1 MRNAALSVSFSCALT
16 YVQCCSAC
24 NAYLMSISQTPR
36 LSLRS
41 RFMKHESCS
50 PCSNIC
56 LQLLFM
62 SMAQDLVQA
71 IVLLGQHPSRCLSTD
86 TPHSSPL
93 LSSQGLPCAQVV
105 QDHPSKAVVA
115 AAVVRLED
123 CIVWLILTWLSICG
137 SFRELLQGLGV
148 SSKDIASRAVPQYCD

>member
-24 NAYLMSISQTPR
+24 TAYLMSISQTPR

-62 SMAQDLVQA
+62 SMAQDLIQA

-93 LSSQGLPCAQVV
+93 LSFTGAAMRAGGAGPPVQSSSGSCCGASGGLHRVA
-105 QDHPSKAVVA
+105 HPDMAVHLWQLPGA
-115 AAVVRLED
+115 LAGPR
-123 CIVWLILTWLSICG
+123 
-137 SFRELLQGLGV
+137 GV
-148 SSKDIASRAVPQYCD
+148 L